1 MTKELGMKCH
11 HVYNLFSNGSG
22 GKKDQ
27 GEAYKIVFCYY
38 FRLSADVKKYFKVGE
53 GGALH
58 ALSA

>member
-1 MTKELGMKCH
+1 MKCH

-38 FRLSADVKKYFKVGE
+38 FRLSADVKKYFKVGA